1 LNILT
6 KIQEQFLAYFGK
18 SELSKYFY
26 FTGGT
31 ALSYVYLQ
39 HRRSYDL
46 DFFTDNKTALDIN
59 AILFFLHSIAEI
71 KKINYEAIY
80 DRRLF
85 LISSPDESLK
95 VEFTFYPFKNIAPRR
110 KVGDLWVDSLEDIFV
125 NKLAALAD
133 RNEVKDIM
141 DIYFILREKGRDY
154 ILWGFKK
161 VREKFGIEGIE
172 YVIQRKFTNLPEK
185 IEDEPYLIKPIEN
198 YKELFED
205 VTKITAKAY
214 WNTE

>member
-1 LNILT
+1 MNILT
-6 KIQEQFLAYFGK
+6 KIQKQFLAYFGK
-18 SELSKYFY
+18 SELSKHFY

-59 AILFFLHSIAEI
+59 AILSFLHSIAEI

-95 VEFTFYPFKNIAPRR
+95 VEFTFYPFKNVAPRR
-110 KVGDLWVDSLEDIFV
+110 KVGDLWVDSFEDIFV

-141 DIYFILREKGRDY
+141 DIYFILKEKGRDY

-205 VTKITAKAY
+205 VTKIIAKAY

>member
-1 LNILT
+1 MNILT
-6 KIQEQFLAYFGK
+6 KLQEHFLAYFEK
-18 SELSKYFY
+18 SELSKHFY

-46 DFFTDNKTALDIN
+46 DFFTDNKTALDID
-59 AILFFLHSIAEI
+59 AILSFLHSIAEI
-71 KKINYEAIY
+71 EKINYEKIY
-80 DRRLF
+80 DRKIF
-85 LISSPDESLK
+85 LISAPDESLK

-110 KVGDLWVDSLEDIFV
+110 KIGDLWIDSFEDIFV

-133 RNEVKDIM
+133 RDEIKDVI
-141 DIYFILREKGRDY
+141 DVYFILKERERNY
-154 ILWGFKK
+154 ILWGLKK
-161 VREKFGIEGIE
+161 VKEKFGIEGIE
-172 YVIQRKFTNLPEK
+172 YVIQRKFTNLSEK
-185 IEDEPYLIKPIEN
+185 MEDEPYLIKPIEN

-214 WNTE
+214 WNIE